1 MPFKFLSRDE
11 ILAEVLRDYMGDP
24 VTFMCESLG
33 ISPSDI
39 TALDEAL
46 AVTFKRNMPKGFSL
60 LGLHNDS
67 MGNGKEFDFSKPKF
81 LDFF

>member
-1 MPFKFLSRDE
+1 MPFKFLSREE
-11 ILAEVLRDYMGDP
+11 ILADILRDYTGDP

-39 TALDEAL
+39 SALDDAL
-46 AVTFKRNMPKGFSL
+46 AITFKRNMPKGFNL

-67 MGNGKEFDFSKPKF
+67 IGSGKTR
-81 LDFF
+81 LYTA